1 MSSVNGRVVEMNGR
15 DPKVGSQ
22 AFWNRLIGVII
33 TAVVLGGGTMLLRH
47 ETAIAVNAEMVAN
60 LKSQIAD
67 VKNDTSLIRSDI
79 KELSR
84 SVRGN

>member
-1 MSSVNGRVVEMNGR
+1 MSSVNGLIGEINGR

-33 TAVVLGGGTMLLRH
+33 TAVVLGGGAMLLKH
-47 ETAIAVNAEMVAN
+47 DTAIAVNTETVAN

>member
-1 MSSVNGRVVEMNGR
+1 MSSVNGRLGELGGR

-22 AFWNRLIGVII
+22 AFWNKLIAAIV
-33 TAVVLGGGTMLLRH
+33 TAVVIGGGTMLLRH
-47 ETAIAVNAEMVAN
+47 ETAIAVNTETVAN